1 MLSFA
6 KEFMAFHQR
15 QFEKFSGF
23 NGPRSTGLPRKNLK
37 HLNFKAPFLS
47 KGPQPSDYWSTHFT
61 NIEEVRKGAV
71 TVLGLLNETKV
82 CWDSGQYVSGWE
94 VGDRVRLHRMITE
107 MVEQLVY
114 GPTKSILICQQQLVA
129 ETAGDILNSLL
140 LRYRMIQI
148 KVQYIVGR

>member
-1 MLSFA
+1 
-6 KEFMAFHQR
+6 
-15 QFEKFSGF
+15 
-23 NGPRSTGLPRKNLK
+23 
-37 HLNFKAPFLS
+37 
-47 KGPQPSDYWSTHFT
+47 
-61 NIEEVRKGAV
+61 
-71 TVLGLLNETKV
+71 
-82 CWDSGQYVSGWE
+82 
-94 VGDRVRLHRMITE
+94 MITE